1 MNKTISKTAQRIRR
15 KLRIRAKISGTETRP
30 RLAVFKSNQYVSAQ
44 LIDDSKGIT
53 LAAAHSKTIKGKTLS
68 LKAFEVGKQIAEKAK
83 AKKIDAVVFDRG
95 GFMYTGNI
103 KAVADGARE
112 GGLTF

>member
-1 MNKTISKTAQRIRR
+1 MNKTLSKTAQRIRR

-30 RLAVFKSNQYVSAQ
+30 RLAVFKSNMHVSAQ
-44 LIDDSKGIT
+44 LIDDTKGIT
-53 LAAAHSKTIKGKTLS
+53 LVSSHSKTMKGKTLS
-68 LKAFEVGKQIAEKAK
+68 EKAFAVGKDIATKAK

-103 KAVADGARE
+103 KAVAEGARE

>member
-1 MNKTISKTAQRIRR
+1 MKTNISKTTQRIRR
-15 KLRIRAKISGTETRP
+15 KLRIRAKISGTEIRP

-53 LAAAHSKTIKGKTLS
+53 IASSHSKTMKGKTLS
-68 LKAFEVGKQIAEKAK
+68 EKALAVGKDIATKAK
-83 AKKIDAVVFDRG
+83 AKKVEMAVFDRG

-103 KAVADGARE
+103 KAIAEGARE
-112 GGLTF
+112 GGLIF

>member
-1 MNKTISKTAQRIRR
+1 MKKNISKTTQRIRR

-30 RLAVFKSNQYVSAQ
+30 RLAVFKSNQHVSAQ

-53 LAAAHSKTIKGKTLS
+53 LVSAHSKTMKGKTLA
-68 LKAFEVGKQIAEKAK
+68 LKAIEVGKHIAEKAK
-83 AKKIDAVVFDRG
+83 AKKIETAVFDRG

-103 KAVADGARE
+103 KAVAEGARE
-112 GGLTF
+112 GGLIF

>member
-1 MNKTISKTAQRIRR
+1 MKTNISKTTQRIRR

-30 RLAVFKSNQYVSAQ
+30 RLAVFKSNQHVSAQ

-53 LAAAHSKTIKGKTLS
+53 LAAAHSKTLKGKTLS
-68 LKAFEVGKQIAEKAK
+68 EKAFAIGKDIAAKAK
-83 AKKIDAVVFDRG
+83 AKKIETVVFDRG

-103 KAVADGARE
+103 KAVAEGARE
-112 GGLTF
+112 GGLVF